1 MNTSH
6 SLTVDEASR
15 LAVMATVAD
24 LEYWASSVAV
34 HGQVSLDDL
43 AGVLDALRTACAAR
57 HAEAHDFPTLTAS

>member
-1 MNTSH
+1 MNTSA

-24 LEYWASSVAV
+24 LEYWASSVSV

-43 AGVLDALRTACAAR
+43 AGVLDALRTACAPQHEEPHGIA
-57 HAEAHDFPTLTAS
+57 TLAAS